1 MAVRIKD
8 IAKQLGISDGSVRK
22 ALHGS
27 GGTARISEE
36 TRKKVLLVAE
46 QMQYRPN
53 LAARQLAGGKN
64 NVIGVVLDSN
74 SQIELARLA
83 TIEQEAYR
91 FGYRLMMGQSHGEDE
106 RLRDYFG
113 EFISRG
119 VEGALLLSTR
129 TDQQYVQNAILEC
142 LSDLKHIVVIGGPF
156 MSEALSGCCWV
167 DIDRAAGVRL
177 AVEHLVSL
185 GRKRIGLILSD
196 NRSHTVAQRREGYRK
211 TMEQCGL
218 EPEPSLIQYLDAAGD
233 ISSRTRRAVM
243 TLIQDHHAD
252 AIIALNDYFA
262 FATINHLR
270 NMKLR
275 VPEDVAV
282 VGFDN
287 TDTSELYHPSLTT
300 VDQNIALQARTAIA
314 MLRDS
319 ISGRRVENK
328 TVMLAPELVIR
339 MSSRLGDVS

>member
-1 MAVRIKD
+1 
-8 IAKQLGISDGSVRK
+8 
-22 ALHGS
+22 
-27 GGTARISEE
+27 
-36 TRKKVLLVAE
+36 
-46 QMQYRPN
+46 
-53 LAARQLAGGKN
+53 
-64 NVIGVVLDSN
+64 
-74 SQIELARLA
+74 
-83 TIEQEAYR
+83 
-91 FGYRLMMGQSHGEDE
+91 
-106 RLRDYFG
+106 
-113 EFISRG
+113 
-119 VEGALLLSTR
+119 
-129 TDQQYVQNAILEC
+129 
-142 LSDLKHIVVIGGPF
+142 
-156 MSEALSGCCWV
+156 
-167 DIDRAAGVRL
+167 
-177 AVEHLVSL
+177 
-185 GRKRIGLILSD
+185 
-196 NRSHTVAQRREGYRK
+196 
-211 TMEQCGL
+211 MEQCGL